1 MFVHRTDITSRM
13 LKAQTPRNLCMFPHL
28 CPFGR
33 CDGTCTRMVTPHIQY
48 CLNVLTISSF
58 FFFSLLFFSFFSLT
72 SFLLLSY
79 RN

>member
-13 LKAQTPRNLCMFPHL
+13 LKAQTPGNLCMFPHL

-48 CLNVLTISSF
+48 CLNVLTITSF
-58 FFFSLLFFSFFSLT
+58 FFPLVFFSFLFNFIFT
-72 SFLLLSY
+72 TILS
-79 RN
+79 